1 VTDRRVLI
9 DTGPIVALMSA
20 SDEHHGRCTEILGAL
35 SPPLLTCWPV
45 LTEAVWLL
53 RKQPVARDKLFAAFD
68 AGLITVLSLDAKALP
83 WTATFMRRY
92 ESIRADLPDA
102 AVVYLA
108 EREKI
113 RTIFTLD
120 LRDFSVYRLKGNRS
134 LIIIPEL
141 Q

>member
-1 VTDRRVLI
+1 
-9 DTGPIVALMSA
+9 M
-20 SDEHHGRCTEILGAL
+20 
-35 SPPLLTCWPV
+35 
-45 LTEAVWLL
+45 WLL

-68 AGLITVLSLDAKALP
+68 AGLITVLTLDAEALP
-83 WTATFMRRY
+83 WTAAFMRRY
-92 ESIRADLPDA
+92 ESIRADLPYA
-102 AVVYLA
+102 AVIYLA